1 MARTTAPSL
10 WLPGFDPDEPAL
22 PDLSPEGDLFAEY
35 LAPDASQAT
44 AATSAAGVLA
54 GTETDAEVRS
64 ERHSSPSRA
73 SWRVVVGAKRDE
85 PRTLWPPLRREH
97 LSDLNGAVT
106 KFEANLAAARALQSI
121 ELAFRTPDATERC
134 QLLRFTG
141 WGGLPAAFNLEGN
154 DPAWRARAEEL
165 QALLPADDYASA
177 RASVNNS
184 HYTEVHMIE
193 AMWQAVERFGFTGGR
208 VLEPAAGVGH
218 FLGAMPRS
226 LAERSAVTAIEID
239 RLSGRMLQAL
249 YAPHGAD
256 VRIAPFEKV
265 ALPENWFDLVIGN
278 VPFGNYP
285 AADAGPKPYA
295 RFRIHN
301 YFFGR
306 ALDLVRPGG
315 LVCFITSTGT
325 MEARDDAVREYV
337 ASQAKLLGAIRL
349 PRGAFAGLASTD
361 VQTDILFLGKRHP
374 GEAVS
379 GAWMERVLVPDGL
392 RHPRCPHKYLQIN
405 AWYARNPGF
414 CIGQVTQE
422 SNGYEEVPTVAFE
435 GDLESA
441 LAERI
446 ALLPSGVYTPAKPVV
461 LASVRA
467 AVPAEPGARPGSF
480 RVHHGRV
487 HRVEGAELVD
497 LHDSLNATQRVR
509 IAGMCAIRDH
519 ARALLDAQLAQ
530 DGDEGLAQLR
540 AMLNGTYDRYVS
552 RHGCLSTRANALAF
566 RRDPD
571 YPLLLSLEHYDEE
584 SDTARKAALFTQR
597 TLRRV
602 SAPTAVAEPTEA
614 LAASVQWRG
623 RVDPGYMA
631 RLLSAHED
639 EVLATLSEAGQ
650 IFLDPADDAWKT
662 ADDYLSGN
670 VKARLKQAA
679 LSGPALRRN
688 VEALE
693 RVQPEDLPPASIEPR
708 LGAVWIP
715 AGDVEAFIHEVLELK
730 DCRVSYSAEAGAW
743 SVTYPEWS
751 ARHNVKVT
759 QEWGTARMN
768 AIELVQAALN
778 VQVPMVRDR
787 DPATDRYHV
796 NPAET
801 LAAREKFGSLKDRFA
816 AWAFEDSK
824 RRERLCRVYNDL
836 FNATRPRHFDGSHLK
851 LPGFSQCFELHPHQR
866 DSVWRAVQTGNVGL
880 FHVVGAGK
888 TAVCV
893 IASMEM
899 RRLGFLSK
907 PCHVVPNHMLAQYTA
922 EFVRLYPQ
930 ASVLMAGKED
940 LEGDRRRELVSR
952 IATGDWDAV
961 VITHS
966 SFERIRMSPQ
976 FTEDYIAEVIH
987 EIEMAV
993 RAEKSGDRSNRI
1005 IKQLET
1011 QKKSWKARL
1020 ERLAADQK
1028 KDDLLTWEQLGIDG
1042 LFVDEAHLFKNLY
1055 RFTKMTRVAGLPLS
1069 NSERAFDLY
1078 LKTRY
1083 TMKLHGNAQRGVVF
1097 ATATPVANTMAE
1109 IHTMQRYLQPRRLE
1123 ELGLQQFDAWAA
1135 TFGESVT
1142 ALEIAPD
1149 GSGYRMHTRF
1159 ARFINVPEL
1168 MAVFGE
1174 VADIRTAEMLNLPVP
1189 QLRGGKART
1198 VACPASTALKAYVQ
1212 TLVQRAEKIRNGH
1225 VNPTEDNMLAV
1236 TNDGRAAALDF
1247 RLVAPA
1253 ARFDPHGKV
1262 VACTREVL
1270 AIWQRTADFRGAQ
1283 LVFCDLSSPKGGKAF
1298 SVYEDLRQR
1307 LVEAGIPEK
1316 EIAFIHDAETDA
1328 QKATLFKAVREG
1340 RVRVLLGS
1348 TGKMGVGTNVQTRLV
1363 ALHHLDA
1370 PWRPCDV
1377 EQREGRIL
1385 RQGNECEEVEIFR
1398 YVTEQSFDAYS
1409 WQTLET
1415 KARFI
1420 AQVMRG
1426 DKGLRA
1432 IEDVELATLSYAEV
1446 KALASGNPMVIE
1458 KAGVDAE
1465 VAKLSTLFSV
1475 WRNQRWSNESE
1486 VGRLPML
1493 IESLE
1498 QKLTLQAEDAA
1509 QAEPQTMAQI
1519 AVELGGRRIAGP
1531 DAVGD
1536 ALREL
1541 VKTAR
1546 AAIHGRALLSGQILG
1561 RFGGF
1566 ELGLQAIGTEAVP
1579 AFFLAGRC
1587 RYDAEPYQTGPGLVS
1602 ALLAALASVGEQ
1614 QSRTGEQLAL
1624 GRKRLE
1630 DLQLELARPFEHEA
1644 RLTSLLVHQRE
1655 LLKQLD
1661 LDKDEAGNAS
1671 LDGEAMRQAA

>member
-614 LAASVQWRG
+614 LAASVQWPGRSRLHGPAAVGARG
-623 RVDPGYMA
+623 R
-631 RLLSAHED
+631 SAGH
-639 EVLATLSEAGQ
+639 
-650 IFLDPADDAWKT
+650 
-662 ADDYLSGN
+662 
-670 VKARLKQAA
+670 
-679 LSGPALRRN
+679 ALRGR
-688 VEALE
+688 A
-693 RVQPEDLPPASIEPR
+693 DLP
-708 LGAVWIP
+708 
-715 AGDVEAFIHEVLELK
+715 
-730 DCRVSYSAEAGAW
+730 
-743 SVTYPEWS
+743 
-751 ARHNVKVT
+751 
-759 QEWGTARMN
+759 
-768 AIELVQAALN
+768 
-778 VQVPMVRDR
+778 
-787 DPATDRYHV
+787 
-796 NPAET
+796 
-801 LAAREKFGSLKDRFA
+801 GSGR
-816 AWAFEDSK
+816 
-824 RRERLCRVYNDL
+824 
-836 FNATRPRHFDGSHLK
+836 
-851 LPGFSQCFELHPHQR
+851 
-866 DSVWRAVQTGNVGL
+866 
-880 FHVVGAGK
+880 
-888 TAVCV
+888 
-893 IASMEM
+893 
-899 RRLGFLSK
+899 
-907 PCHVVPNHMLAQYTA
+907 
-922 EFVRLYPQ
+922 
-930 ASVLMAGKED
+930 
-940 LEGDRRRELVSR
+940 
-952 IATGDWDAV
+952 
-961 VITHS
+961 
-966 SFERIRMSPQ
+966 
-976 FTEDYIAEVIH
+976 
-987 EIEMAV
+987 
-993 RAEKSGDRSNRI
+993 
-1005 IKQLET
+1005 
-1011 QKKSWKARL
+1011 
-1020 ERLAADQK
+1020 
-1028 KDDLLTWEQLGIDG
+1028 
-1042 LFVDEAHLFKNLY
+1042 
-1055 RFTKMTRVAGLPLS
+1055 
-1069 NSERAFDLY
+1069 
-1078 LKTRY
+1078 
-1083 TMKLHGNAQRGVVF
+1083 
-1097 ATATPVANTMAE
+1097 
-1109 IHTMQRYLQPRRLE
+1109 RRLE
-1123 ELGLQQFDAWAA
+1123 DRG
-1135 TFGESVT
+1135 
-1142 ALEIAPD
+1142 
-1149 GSGYRMHTRF
+1149 R
-1159 ARFINVPEL
+1159 
-1168 MAVFGE
+1168 
-1174 VADIRTAEMLNLPVP
+1174 LPVGQRQGQAQAGCPLGPGPAP
-1189 QLRGGKART
+1189 QCGSAGA
-1198 VACPASTALKAYVQ
+1198 
-1212 TLVQRAEKIRNGH
+1212 
-1225 VNPTEDNMLAV
+1225 
-1236 TNDGRAAALDF
+1236 RAA
-1247 RLVAPA
+1247 RGPA
-1253 ARFDPHGKV
+1253 ARFHRAAPG
-1262 VACTREVL
+1262 
-1270 AIWQRTADFRGAQ
+1270 RG
-1283 LVFCDLSSPKGGKAF
+1283 
-1298 SVYEDLRQR
+1298 
-1307 LVEAGIPEK
+1307 
-1316 EIAFIHDAETDA
+1316 
-1328 QKATLFKAVREG
+1328 
-1340 RVRVLLGS
+1340 
-1348 TGKMGVGTNVQTRLV
+1348 
-1363 ALHHLDA
+1363 LD
-1370 PWRPCDV
+1370 
-1377 EQREGRIL
+1377 
-1385 RQGNECEEVEIFR
+1385 
-1398 YVTEQSFDAYS
+1398 T
-1409 WQTLET
+1409 
-1415 KARFI
+1415 
-1420 AQVMRG
+1420 
-1426 DKGLRA
+1426 
-1432 IEDVELATLSYAEV
+1432 
-1446 KALASGNPMVIE
+1446 
-1458 KAGVDAE
+1458 
-1465 VAKLSTLFSV
+1465 
-1475 WRNQRWSNESE
+1475 
-1486 VGRLPML
+1486 
-1493 IESLE
+1493 
-1498 QKLTLQAEDAA
+1498 
-1509 QAEPQTMAQI
+1509 
-1519 AVELGGRRIAGP
+1519 GGRRRGLHPRSAGAQGLP
-1531 DAVGD
+1531 GVVLGRGRGLVGD
-1536 ALREL
+1536 LPRMERPTQRQGDPGMGHSADERH
-1541 VKTAR
+1541 R
-1546 AAIHGRALLSGQILG
+1546 AGAGRAE
-1561 RFGGF
+1561 R
-1566 ELGLQAIGTEAVP
+1566 AGTD
-1579 AFFLAGRC
+1579 G
-1587 RYDAEPYQTGPGLVS
+1587 
-1602 ALLAALASVGEQ
+1602 
-1614 QSRTGEQLAL
+1614 
-1624 GRKRLE
+1624 
-1630 DLQLELARPFEHEA
+1630 ARPRSGHGPLP
-1644 RLTSLLVHQRE
+1644 RQSS
-1655 LLKQLD
+1655 
-1661 LDKDEAGNAS
+1661 GNAGGA
-1671 LDGEAMRQAA
+1671 GEVRVAQGPLRGMGF